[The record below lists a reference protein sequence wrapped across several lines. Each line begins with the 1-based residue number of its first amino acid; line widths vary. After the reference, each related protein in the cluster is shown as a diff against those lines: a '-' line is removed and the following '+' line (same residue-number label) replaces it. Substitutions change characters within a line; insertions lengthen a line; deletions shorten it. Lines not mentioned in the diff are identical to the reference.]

1 MCISPDPSFA
11 RGVCLHQ
18 TMYKLNL
25 YDGHF
30 VDEEELRG
38 SVAARRSETASSPVK
53 VCV

>member
-30 VDEEELRG
+30 VDEEEE
-38 SVAARRSETASSPVK
+38 VQWSSQTMSSW
-53 VCV
+53 